1 MGSMGGT
8 VGWLLDGIVA
18 LSVQRQ
24 PLLLAE
30 TGAPH
35 LLQWLGLVGGT
46 CRGGGLHG
54 ARYLDV

>member
-1 MGSMGGT
+1 MGGT